1 MPATPAHAAPFSIRL
16 SPMAFAVRFG
26 LAATMALACHGQASA
41 QAVVP
46 QIQYE
51 IPAGPLAEALN
62 HFAQQSGVTIAVD
75 ANKVQGLRSPGLH
88 GGYALDEG
96 FNLLLRGSGYVIAKT
111 DAGYV
116 LSPAPKPQD
125 AADGARTLPPVLVT
139 ASADLP
145 SDLPPAYAGGQVAR
159 GTRLGMLGN
168 TDMMDAPLSSTSYTA
183 QTIQD
188 QQVRTVADVVVN
200 DASVRVASQA
210 GGILDTF
217 FVRGFPVGNGNLGE
231 IAFDGFYGVAPNYR
245 VGTDYVE
252 RVEVIKGPTALIYGM
267 APSGSVGGGINI
279 VPKRPA
285 DKDLTQFTADY
296 ASASQLGGH
305 LDVSRRFGEDR
316 QFGLRF
322 NGSYRSGDT
331 VQDKQS
337 RQAGTGALAL
347 DYRGERFRATL
358 DYVDQQEN
366 IDAPSRLPRLT
377 AGIAVPAAPDG
388 RRNTTQSWE
397 YAKVADQSLL
407 LRSEYDLGDTTTWT
421 VGAGAGR
428 THVERLFAT
437 SPVVLNSAGDVSAL
451 PSNFR
456 FEVDRAS
463 VDTSLRSQFATAAVH
478 HSVSLQVSA
487 YQDRLGR
494 ASNSAATALA
504 TNLYQPVNYA
514 PQTVATPLVVPK
526 VSETH
531 LTGVALADTLSML
544 DKRVQLTLGLRHQKI
559 ESDNFSETTG
569 ATTSQYAK
577 SATTPMLGLVV
588 KPWQNVSLYA
598 NRIEG
603 LTKGDTAPGTASNA
617 GVVFA
622 PYKSKQY
629 ELGVKIDHGRLSSTL
644 SAFEIKK
651 PSGQLTGSL
660 FSVDGE
666 QRNRGLEYNLFG
678 EILPHIR
685 VLASTT
691 LLDAKLTR
699 TNSAATQGKTAVGVP
714 SVQANLGLEWDTSFV
729 PGLTFTGGLVHTGK
743 QYADTA
749 NTQSLPNWR
758 RLDLGVR
765 YATLL
770 AGKAT
775 TYRLMVRNVA
785 DKRYW
790 ASVDAYGGLAQ
801 GDPRTVLLSA
811 TVNF

>member
-1 MPATPAHAAPFSIRL
+1 MPATVAKAALFSTRL
-16 SPMAFAVRFG
+16 SPLAFAARLSLATSFALTGFG
-26 LAATMALACHGQASA
+26 SA
-41 QAVVP
+41 QAQALAP
-46 QIQYE
+46 HTQYE

-62 HFAQQSGVTIAVD
+62 RFAQQSGVAIVVD

-88 GGYALDEG
+88 GSYELDEG

-111 DAGYV
+111 AAGYV
-116 LSPAPKPQD
+116 LSPAPKSQD
-125 AADGARTLPPVLVT
+125 AASTTPTLPAVLVT

-145 SDLPPAYAGGQVAR
+145 GDLPKPYAGGQLAR
-159 GTRLGMLGN
+159 GARLGMLGN

-183 QTIQD
+183 QTIQN

-200 DASVRVASQA
+200 DASVRAASQS
-210 GGILDTF
+210 GGILDAF

-285 DKDLTQFTADY
+285 DKDLSQFTADY

-305 LDVSRRFGEDR
+305 LDLSRRFGEDR
-316 QFGLRF
+316 QFGMRF

-331 VQDKQS
+331 AQDKQS
-337 RQAGTGALAL
+337 RQAGVGALAL
-347 DYRGERFRATL
+347 DYRGERLRATV
-358 DYVDQQEN
+358 DYVNQQEN
-366 IDAPSRLPRLT
+366 IDAPSRLPRMT
-377 AGIAVPAAPDG
+377 AGIAVPAAADG
-388 RRNTTQSWE
+388 RRNTTQPWE
-397 YAKVADQSLL
+397 YAKVEDQSLL
-407 LRSEYDLGDTTTWT
+407 LRAEYDLTDSTTWS

-428 THVERLFAT
+428 THVDRLFAT
-437 SPVVLNSAGDVSAL
+437 SPVLLNTAGDVSAL

-456 FEVDRAS
+456 FNIDRAS
-463 VDTSLRSQFATAAVH
+463 VDTSLRSQFATASVH
-478 HSVSLQVSA
+478 HSVSFQVSA

-504 TNLYQPVNYA
+504 TNIYQPIDYA

-531 LTGVALADTLSML
+531 LTGVALADTLSIL

-588 KPWQNVSLYA
+588 KPWQNISLYA

-629 ELGVKIDHGRLSSTL
+629 ELGVKIDHGRLSTTL

-660 FSVDGE
+660 FSVEGE

-685 VLASTT
+685 VLASAS

-699 TNSAATQGKTAVGVP
+699 TNSASTQGKTAVGVP

-743 QYADTA
+743 QYANTD
-749 NTQSLPNWR
+749 NTQSIPGWR

-765 YATLL
+765 YATQL
-770 AGKAT
+770 AGRTT
-775 TYRLMVRNVA
+775 TYRLLVRNVA
-785 DKRYW
+785 DKSYW
-790 ASVDAYGGLAQ
+790 ASVDAYGGLVQA
-801 GDPRTVLLSA
+801 DPRTLLLSA